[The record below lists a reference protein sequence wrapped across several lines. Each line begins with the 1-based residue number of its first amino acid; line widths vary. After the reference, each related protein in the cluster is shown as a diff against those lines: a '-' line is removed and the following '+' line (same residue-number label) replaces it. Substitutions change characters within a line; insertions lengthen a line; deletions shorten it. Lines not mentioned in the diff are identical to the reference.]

1 MVEKSY
7 DCDLISTDKPRLGS
21 IELEW
26 RCKYGD
32 A

>member
-1 MVEKSY
+1 MVEKSP
-7 DCDLISTDKPRLGS
+7 DFDLISKDKPKLGS

-26 RCKYGD
+26 RCKYGN